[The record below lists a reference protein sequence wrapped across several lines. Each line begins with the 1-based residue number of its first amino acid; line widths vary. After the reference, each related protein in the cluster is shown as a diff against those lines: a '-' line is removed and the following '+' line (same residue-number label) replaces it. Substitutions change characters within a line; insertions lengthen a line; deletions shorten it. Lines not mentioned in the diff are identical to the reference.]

1 MEQAYQPVG
10 RAAPEK
16 DCDMLQYKAIEIFTG
31 EEARWRGKP
40 LSDAIVQF
48 VCNLKIAAR
57 CMVTRG
63 IHGCYESGEIA
74 TQKLE
79 ILSWIHRVTTKG
91 W

>member
-1 MEQAYQPVG
+1 
-10 RAAPEK
+10 
-16 DCDMLQYKAIEIFTG
+16 MLQYKAIEIFTG